1 MKHNFCTK
9 YGKILE
15 ICKQYSKNLVNELG
29 NTTKRGVVPK
39 FSDLEVIALS
49 LTAEAMSIDS
59 ENCLFVRLQSYKTE
73 FPNLISRRQYNA
85 RRKKTGKLCNLIRER
100 IANEI
105 DRNETYFCID
115 SKPIEVC
122 RRSRASRCKLGKQN
136 YDTAPAF
143 GYCASQNTYYYG
155 YKLHAVCGLSG
166 VIHSYDITKANV
178 HDINYLNDVK
188 YDYHDCT
195 IIGDRGYISKTMQL
209 NLFEE
214 AKIELEVP
222 HRLNQKNWKPIFIP
236 YAKARKRIETDFS
249 QFVDQFMPN
258 RNYAKQI
265 EGLMT
270 RIISKIS
277 TFTIM
282 QYVNYS
288 LGKPIGHIKYALD

>member
-1 MKHNFCTK
+1 MDIVHLK
-9 YGKILE
+9 
-15 ICKQYSKNLVNELG
+15 
-29 NTTKRGVVPK
+29 
-39 FSDLEVIALS
+39 
-49 LTAEAMSIDS
+49 
-59 ENCLFVRLQSYKTE
+59 
-73 FPNLISRRQYNA
+73 
-85 RRKKTGKLCNLIRER
+85 
-100 IANEI
+100 
-105 DRNETYFCID
+105 
-115 SKPIEVC
+115 
-122 RRSRASRCKLGKQN
+122 
-136 YDTAPAF
+136 
-143 GYCASQNTYYYG
+143 NTYYYG
-155 YKLHAVCGLSG
+155 YKLHAVCG

-222 HRLNQKNWKPIFIP
+222 YRLNQKDWKPIFIP

-249 QFVDQFMPN
+249 QFVDQFMLN

-265 EGLMT
+265 EGFMT

-277 TFTIM
+277 AFTIM

>member
-1 MKHNFCTK
+1 MIHNLCTK

-29 NTTKRGVVPK
+29 NTTKRCVVPK

-49 LTAEAMSIDS
+49 LTAEAMSIDR

-85 RRKKTGKLCNLIRER
+85 RRKKTSKLYNLIRER

-105 DRNETYFCID
+105 DGNETYFCID

-166 VIHSYDITKANV
+166 VIRSYDITKANV
-178 HDINYLNDVK
+178 HNVK

-195 IIGDRGYISKTMQL
+195 IIRDRGYISKTMQL

-222 HRLNQKNWKPIFIP
+222 YRLNQKDRKPIFIP
-236 YAKARKRIETDFS
+236 YAKARKRIEADFS
-249 QFVDQFMPN
+249 QFVDQFMLN
-258 RNYAKQI
+258 RTYAKQI
-265 EGLMT
+265 EGFMT

-277 TFTIM
+277 AFTIM